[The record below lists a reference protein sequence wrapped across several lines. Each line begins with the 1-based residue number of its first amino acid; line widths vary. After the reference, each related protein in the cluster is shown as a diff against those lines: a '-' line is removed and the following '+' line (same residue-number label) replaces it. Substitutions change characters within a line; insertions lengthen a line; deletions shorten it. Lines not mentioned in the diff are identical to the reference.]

1 MTGKDYSQHLLTS
14 GPSICPYSLSQVGKI
29 GDKALYPEGQMKAN
43 DPSSETNEYK
53 ESTGGPAKKKHQDK
67 GISANSLEELPR
79 CLLSRVT
86 LSYST

>member
-1 MTGKDYSQHLLTS
+1 MIRLFYS
-14 GPSICPYSLSQVGKI
+14 
-29 GDKALYPEGQMKAN
+29 EGQMKAN

-67 GISANSLEELPR
+67 GISGLVAANSLEELPR
-79 CLLSRVT
+79 CLLSGVT